1 LLRNAALTATCTCD
15 CRNLH
20 YPALIVKALV
30 PSGPRSFIMAVNESS
45 ASKRGFDILMRFLNP
60 RDSLLLVHFTHPLKL
75 DPTLTHSKNQIKN
88 YFEKELLEVAPPN
101 SRFEFV
107 EYAMGVPP
115 ADAIVD
121 YVNSAPCD
129 VFAIAP
135 RASRDRSSVTESVVN
150 NIKVSVLLCKN

>member
-1 LLRNAALTATCTCD
+1 MLTGGHFISLSH
-15 CRNLH
+15 RNLH
-20 YPALIVKALV
+20 YPALIVKTLV
-30 PSGPRSFIMAVNESS
+30 PSGPRTFIMAVNESS

-60 RDSLLLVHFTHPLKL
+60 RDTLVLVHFTHPLKL
-75 DPTLTHSKNQIKN
+75 DPTLTHSKNQIKDF
-88 YFEKELLEVAPPN
+88 FEKELQEAGPVD

-150 NIKVSVLLCKN
+150 NVKVSVLLCKN